1 MQSMTS
7 SGMPLFPILIVVVL
21 MAVGLAVATVRA
33 TGGQGGP
40 RDGGGGKF
48 PRHRASQPLLALL
61 AAGVAAFTG
70 LLVFFMRSR
79 PAERM
84 AAAAM
89 DVTAASPADSVPWLW
104 VSLIIGALALVAAL
118 VAVLR
123 MRDGGH

>member
-1 MQSMTS
+1 MQAMTS
-7 SGMPLFPILIVVVL
+7 NGMPLFLILIVVVL
-21 MAVGLAVATVRA
+21 MAVGFVVVTVRA
-33 TGGQGGP
+33 TGGQGGQGDVSG
-40 RDGGGGKF
+40 RF
-48 PRHRASQPLLALL
+48 PRHRAPQPLLALL
-61 AAGVAAFTG
+61 SLGIAAFTG
-70 LLVFFMRSR
+70 LLVFSMRSR

-89 DVTAASPADSVPWLW
+89 DVTAASPADPVPWLW